1 MKKSLIGLLL
11 GLIVLV
17 NYGTV
22 LASVQADVALA
33 TKAGRNVFLVVT
45 EPGIVDTDKLLQ
57 VAREAHGLVPDSIV
71 IEMDRADVANRELV
85 IEYRL
90 LSAPLPLIL
99 LVGANGTPAGS
110 LRADQAT
117 SKNLVKMI
125 PTPKKIEVM
134 EALQDNKTAFVVVS
148 RESMPDQ
155 AKLLARC
162 KTAASQTTDRAAFIY
177 IDMEDTREASFLEK
191 LKVKSSATTPAI
203 RVYSPRGKLV
213 AIFNGSVSSAQ
224 LVQASA
230 RRSGGCCGNG
240 GSCKLPQAGDA
251 Q

>member
-11 GLIVLV
+11 GLIVLA
-17 NYGTV
+17 NYGTTF
-22 LASVQADVALA
+22 ASVQADVALA

-85 IEYRL
+85 IKYRL
-90 LSAPLPLIL
+90 AGAPLPMIL

-117 SKNLVKMI
+117 PNKLVKMI
-125 PTPKKIEVM
+125 PSPKKIEVM
-134 EALQDNKTAFVVVS
+134 KALQQNKTAFVVVS
-148 RESMPDQ
+148 RESMPEQ
-155 AKLLARC
+155 AKLLERC
-162 KTAASQTTDRAAFIY
+162 KTVASQTTDRAAFIY
-177 IDMEDTREASFLEK
+177 IDMEDTQETSFLEQ
-191 LKVKSSATTPAI
+191 LKVESFATTPVV
-203 RVYSPRGKLV
+203 RVYSPQGKMV

-230 RRSGGCCGNG
+230 RRSGGCCANG
-240 GSCKLPQAGDA
+240 ESCKTPQGGA